1 MKKLITL
8 CTIFIAS
15 LFLSSCGG
23 SSCSAPVALPAG
35 NVASGS
41 VADGPIYN
49 AIVEFYDMNGT
60 PLTTEPSVVRTDDSG
75 KYQALIH
82 NMPSQYRVVVREG
95 SDSSVDGDI
104 NANDENNSIILSSI
118 VTRDE
123 GNETVGHVTPAT
135 TLVDSIVED
144 GALPLDEA
152 TDLVKE
158 QLGGADIGEDLSKL
172 DPNKHDVANKLGN
185 LVALLTKMVPSE
197 DKKIT
202 FKAVAKIVIKKKIKI
217 TISNM
222 GLDIQEL
229 NLTAI
234 ANEARE
240 LGAEIALDDMEKIAS
255 VESVILDQL
264 STLMEKI
271 KAVDT
276 MSDEDKKEALVA
288 YNALFE
294 LLAKV
299 KDTNLDELDEETL
312 KLFVYNLQES
322 VKAILDEMGREDIG
336 SDDIDFVSNLVKE
349 HLDKDVN
356 EYKKSVVK
364 ALQEYKIVIKLV
376 VGDTKV
382 KISLKKVI
390 KLIYK
395 NSDLDALTAIKQALG
410 DNTHLEELLKAV
422 EAMLAQSDTPQLQAL
437 LEDLLA
443 TKMAQTIEDQNGSVS
458 GDEIAKGANEVVN
471 NPELIATLKVKV
483 SLKITIKAKAKKE
496 QLTFQERMELVAIN
510 KVVKDIKVNIKIK
523 VFTKVAQDN
532 AEALYEELLKQ
543 LMGLA
548 SSDVQALN
556 NQIKGFELF
565 VTDLF
570 KSFNAVEFKE
580 KLTITIKIVKQVT
593 DDKTVDAIKTIF
605 KLKVVVEAKFVVN
618 TDDGVV
624 TIEED
629 EVKENIVPA
638 KPLPKVI
645 TLPQPKLSTM
655 PSDML
660 TNIKVTL

>member
-271 KAVDT
+271 KAVAT